1 MCLQATSGCLTH
13 YYTTSKSFYIGS
25 ISKVFTDPIC
35 VPSEKGKLG
44 VELLLSV
51 KVRCFQSFFQ
61 DDRSFFRHK
70 PPLTTENLRLL
81 CT

>member
-25 ISKVFTDPIC
+25 IFKVFTDPIC
-35 VPSEKGKLG
+35 VPSEKGQLG

-51 KVRCFQSFFQ
+51 KVRCFQSFSRTI
-61 DDRSFFRHK
+61 DHFFDINH
-70 PPLTTENLRLL
+70 L
-81 CT
+81 